1 MIYKHIPL
9 FSKLSGEHHATRTV
23 NPNVLPVQ
31 RPVAMT
37 MIVAHLGVVI
47 SQAHMGLVHA
57 CDGV

>member
-1 MIYKHIPL
+1 ML
-9 FSKLSGEHHATRTV
+9 FSKLSGEPHATRTV